1 MAVNT
6 PQQSGGASL
15 SDILTVAKNVAQA
28 INALA
33 QSYLNVQGAQNFAGI
48 TAPTVVK
55 SAGGRIAV
63 VSVTVAGSAVGT
75 VYDSA
80 ATGNTTKPLFVIPM
94 TVGVTVVNLPAS
106 FGITVVPG
114 TGQTVSGSF
123 S

>member
-1 MAVNT
+1 MSIT
-6 PQQSGGASL
+6 PQQTGGASL
-15 SDILTVAKNVAQA
+15 SDLLTVAKNIAQA

-33 QSYLNVQGAQNFAGI
+33 QSYLNVQGAQNFSGL
-48 TAPTVVK
+48 TAATVVK
-55 SAGGRIAV
+55 TTAGRVANI
-63 VSVTVAGSAVGT
+63 SVIVAGSATGI

-94 TVGVTVVNLPAS
+94 TVGVYVVNLPVS
-106 FGITVVPG
+106 FGITISPG